1 MPSTRTIRLTAHQ
14 RLRYGENPHTMNA
27 EHLVILPEK
36 VDRFALHRFEQVLG
50 RTPSYGN
57 VAGLDEIVRTLTR
70 IAACYAV
77 NFGRSKRRRITV
89 IQKHGITCGAAVR
102 TIPLHATPRKR
113 AEVTLES
120 AQMALAG
127 DAESAY
133 GGVVGTNY
141 VIDGVVA
148 SALRSHL
155 NDTNMPLR
163 PFDLVVAAGF
173 TDEAVRM
180 LNRAKEAR
188 CILLSNPA
196 LARMGKS
203 SMERGRR
210 YRYVRGGLLV
220 ENVETPIP
228 LIEEDGGAV
237 YRIWGN
243 KKPEEHGTDYVAR
256 HQANL
261 ALAWA
266 VAAAPG
272 NAIAIT
278 GNEMLLSL
286 AAGDQNR
293 KRAAKRASH
302 EAFHTVPPMT
312 PKAAYSNG
320 FFGFADAARIT
331 AGHRDEVVMA
341 PAGSMRDHEIGIEL
355 ADKTVLFLVPREWRS
370 FHRE

>member
-1 MPSTRTIRLTAHQ
+1 MPRIRTIRLAAHQ
-14 RLRYGENPHTMNA
+14 RLRYGENPHTKNA

-36 VDRFALHRFEQVLG
+36 KDPLAAHRFEQILG
-50 RTPSYGN
+50 RAPSYGN
-57 VAGLDEIVRTLTR
+57 VAGLDEVVRTMTR

-77 NFGRSKRRRITV
+77 NFGRSERRRITV

-102 TIPLHATPRKR
+102 TVPPRATPRKR
-113 AEVTLES
+113 AEVVLES
-120 AQMALAG
+120 ARMAIAG
-127 DAESAY
+127 DPESAH
-133 GGVVGTNY
+133 GGVVGANY

-155 NDTNMPLR
+155 NDSNMPLR
-163 PFDLVVAAGF
+163 PFDVVVAAGF
-173 TDEAVRM
+173 TKEAVRI

-188 CILLSNPA
+188 CILLVNPA
-196 LARMGKS
+196 LLRMGKG
-203 SMERGRR
+203 SMERGVR
-210 YRYVRGGLLV
+210 YRFVRGGLLT

-228 LIEEDGGAV
+228 VIEEDGGAV

-243 KKPEEHGTDYVAR
+243 KDPKKQGTDYVKL

-266 VAAAPG
+266 VGAAPA

-278 GNEMLLSL
+278 GDEMLLAL

-293 KRAAKRASH
+293 KRAALRAKQMIFSVT
-302 EAFHTVPPMT
+302 EFLA

-320 FFGFADAARIT
+320 FFGFLDAPRIL
-331 AGHRDEVVMA
+331 AHGIDVIMV
-341 PAGSMRDHEIGIEL
+341 PSGSMRDQEIGMEL
-355 ADKTVLFLVPREWRS
+355 ADRTVLMQIPREWRS
-370 FHRE
+370 FAKE